1 MEKKRRSKNFCRKNY
16 KRQKNILDSTPPPLL
31 PTASSQPSTNMSEE
45 KIDELCHQLV
55 RRMFG
60 FAKETARVLNG
71 GQGGGG
77 VVENKVL
84 ENFLINKYVEQL
96 EKLLEEKK

>member
-1 MEKKRRSKNFCRKNY
+1 MPNQMEKKRRSKNFCRKNY

-71 GQGGGG
+71 LG

>member
-1 MEKKRRSKNFCRKNY
+1 MIKNAKSNGKKKEEAKIFVEKIINDKKIF
-16 KRQKNILDSTPPPLL
+16 LDSTPPPLL

-71 GQGGGG
+71 GEGGGG
-77 VVENKVL
+77 VVGRKQGIRKFFNKQ
-84 ENFLINKYVEQL
+84 IR
-96 EKLLEEKK
+96 

>member
-1 MEKKRRSKNFCRKNY
+1 M
-16 KRQKNILDSTPPPLL
+16 DSTPPPLL

-55 RRMFG
+55 RRMFR

-71 GQGGGG
+71 GEG
-77 VVENKVL
+77 VENNVL
-84 ENFLINKYVEQL
+84 EKFLINKYVEQL

>member
-1 MEKKRRSKNFCRKNY
+1 MIKNAKSNGKKKEEAKIFVEKIINDKKIF
-16 KRQKNILDSTPPPLL
+16 LDSTPPPLL

-60 FAKETARVLNG
+60 FGKETARVLNG
-71 GQGGGG
+71 GQRGGGG
-77 VVENKVL
+77 GGRKQGIRKFFNKQ
-84 ENFLINKYVEQL
+84 IR
-96 EKLLEEKK
+96 